1 MWLGP
6 ADACAAGATVG
17 ARTRRCLNSSCCAP
31 PADPP
36 THRPHPAHS
45 NVACCRASFAG
56 LAAGWGGAAGGWG
69 GAAADP
75 RCSLLGVHAGGRCV
89 CDKGWAGASC
99 SVADLKPLNT
109 ALGYDNASA
118 ASWGGRPVED
128 PTTGV
133 WHLIVSQLSHR
144 CPLVMWTNNSRVVR
158 AESSTGPA
166 GPYKFA
172 AEVYREF
179 HHNPSSAQPIL
190 SQPPRSTSAKLCGSD
205 YLPRVLPGQSL
216 ARRPTASI

>member
-1 MWLGP
+1 M
-6 ADACAAGATVG
+6 G
-17 ARTRRCLNSSCCAP
+17 ARANAEMSQILVLCAPWPTHPPALLFRGRGRHLNSAL
-31 PADPP
+31 
-36 THRPHPAHS
+36 
-45 NVACCRASFAG
+45 VACCRASFAG
-56 LAAGWGGAAGGWG
+56 LTSGYGSAAGGWA
-69 GAAADP
+69 GAQVTADP

-133 WHLIVSQLSHR
+133 WHLIVSQFSHK

-166 GPYKFA
+166 GPFKFA
-172 AEVYREF
+172 AEVYPEF
-179 HHNPSSAQPIL
+179 HHNPSSATNPE
-190 SQPPRSTSAKLCGSD
+190 PNPEPAASAGVCLWEAVRLL
-205 YLPRVLPGQSL
+205 LPRVSPGQSL
-216 ARRPTASI
+216 ARRPTAYI